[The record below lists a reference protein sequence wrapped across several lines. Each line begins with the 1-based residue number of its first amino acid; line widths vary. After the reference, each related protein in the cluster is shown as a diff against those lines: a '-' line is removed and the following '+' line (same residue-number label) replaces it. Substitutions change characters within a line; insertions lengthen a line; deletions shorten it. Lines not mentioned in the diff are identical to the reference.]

1 MKQRLPWHCILG
13 KKRTVISER
22 WEINEISLM
31 NTWVYCLEKVYRPCC
46 RDGEP
51 KQSPVVSLSWGYR
64 VGNLGR
70 KRWFEFRG
78 QSTGKVIGTQ
88 REKPQGSA
96 ESLPE
101 VFCWVL
107 ISTCIWGNH
116 LKSGRGETRRGMADI
131 WKWSEGTVP
140 RDHTESRI
148 APALNSQSGKTS

>member
-46 RDGEP
+46 RVGEP
-51 KQSPVVSLSWGYR
+51 KQSPVVSLRGGYR

-78 QSTGKVIGTQ
+78 QNAGKVIGTQ

-96 ESLPE
+96 ERLPQ

-116 LKSGRGETRRGMADI
+116 LKSGRGETRRDG
-131 WKWSEGTVP
+131 
-140 RDHTESRI
+140 RDMEMIGGNGAQRSHRI
-148 APALNSQSGKTS
+148 KNSTCSQ

>member
-1 MKQRLPWHCILG
+1 MKQSLPWHCILG
-13 KKRTVISER
+13 KKKKKTVISER

-46 RDGEP
+46 RVGEP
-51 KQSPVVSLSWGYR
+51 KQSPVVSLRWGYDR

-96 ESLPE
+96 ESLPQ

-116 LKSGRGETRRGMADI
+116 LKSGRGETRRDG
-131 WKWSEGTVP
+131 
-140 RDHTESRI
+140 RDMEMIGGNGAQISHRI
-148 APALNSQSGKTS
+148 KNSTCSQ